1 MSYINDCKEILSNYR
16 NLKYELINLF
26 EDQLSLE
33 EKLEEEKQILI
44 RVIDYQCYFKI
55 DNEGSIILFSNGNNL
70 LFVTENININNLKN
84 YFRFKERNLVFLST
98 KCTEV
103 KFVIIKNLNLEK
115 SDIRFKQLY
124 VESEV

>member
-33 EKLEEEKQILI
+33 EKLEQEKQILI

-55 DNEGSIILFSNGNNL
+55 DNKGSIILFSNGNNFL
-70 LFVTENININNLKN
+70 LVTESININNLKN
-84 YFRFKERNLVFLST
+84 YFRFKERNLVFLS

>member
-33 EKLEEEKQILI
+33 EKLEQEKQILI
-44 RVIDYQCYFKI
+44 RVIDYRCYFKI
-55 DNEGSIILFSNGNNL
+55 DNEGSIKLFSNGNNFL
-70 LFVTENININNLKN
+70 LVIESININNLKN
-84 YFRFKERNLVFLST
+84 YFRFKERNLVFLS

>member
-33 EKLEEEKQILI
+33 EKLEQEKQILI

-55 DNEGSIILFSNGNNL
+55 DNKGSIILFSNGNNL
-70 LFVTENININNLKN
+70 LFVTESININNLKN
-84 YFRFKERNLVFLST
+84 YFRFKERNLVFLSN
-98 KCTEV
+98 CTEV
-103 KFVIIKNLNLEK
+103 KFVIIENLNLEK

>member
-70 LFVTENININNLKN
+70 LFVIASININNLKN
-84 YFRFKERNLVFLST
+84 YFRFKERNLVFLS